1 MAAPK
6 RNGKHIFNQHPKD
19 FPIPGTTTLYDNSTE
34 IDLEQVPLE
43 GGILGQLIVLSID
56 PYLRGRMNPK
66 SGAPFALGEPLVGYG
81 VIKVIRSEHPKFSA
95 GDYIYDRKGGIKHE
109 EYTILSA
116 KQADSGSLTVIKRYK
131 DLPLSVYVGAAGMP
145 GMTAWTGWKEYAKA
159 KKGETVF
166 ISTAAGAVG
175 SMLVQIA
182 KHEGLKVIGSAGS
195 DKKVDFVKQLGA
207 DVVFNYKTTNT
218 REVLAKEGPIDIYWD
233 NVGGDILDAA
243 LENMN
248 SLGRVIICGS
258 ISGYNGEPVPVKN
271 LMLTIYKQI
280 SINGLLVGA
289 LAPKYQDSF
298 NKEVVPKLADGT
310 WKYNEHKKYGLDKA
324 PEAILDVQKGKN
336 TGKSVIVVHDE

>member
-1 MAAPK
+1 
-6 RNGKHIFNQHPKD
+6 
-19 FPIPGTTTLYDNSTE
+19 
-34 IDLEQVPLE
+34 
-43 GGILGQLIVLSID
+43 
-56 PYLRGRMNPK
+56 
-66 SGAPFALGEPLVGYG
+66 
-81 VIKVIRSEHPKFSA
+81 
-95 GDYIYDRKGGIKHE
+95 
-109 EYTILSA
+109 
-116 KQADSGSLTVIKRYK
+116 
-131 DLPLSVYVGAAGMP
+131 
-145 GMTAWTGWKEYAKA
+145 
-159 KKGETVF
+159 
-166 ISTAAGAVG
+166 
-175 SMLVQIA
+175 MLVQIA